1 MRQVGWCVLLAA
13 IVVALAGCGGGGEK
27 KGQES
32 EQPSAA
38 AKAACTGTALADSE
52 KLKLPPSFPQ
62 IEEDKVTYTQQ
73 SSEGPTNVVEGYF
86 HGDVKEAHDE
96 YKKELQGSGFKILF
110 DELEEHDSELSWKG
124 AGRTGQVALREECG
138 ESDKTYV
145 HITNRPE

>member
-1 MRQVGWCVLLAA
+1 VRQLGWCVFLAA
-13 IVVALAGCGGGGEK
+13 VVVALAGCGGGEK
-27 KGQES
+27 KGEEG

-38 AKAACTGTALADSE
+38 AKAACTGAALADSE

-73 SSEGPTNVVEGYF
+73 RTEGPTNVVEGYF
-86 HGDVKEAHDE
+86 HGDVEEAHDE
-96 YKKELQGSGFKILF
+96 YKKELEGAGFKILF
-110 DELEEHDSELSWKG
+110 DELEEHDSEVSWEG
-124 AGRTGQVALREECG
+124 EGRTGQVALREECG